1 VAKKIKGYIK
11 LQIQAGKANPAPPIG
26 PALGQQGVNIM
37 EFCKAYNDRTK
48 DMAGQVIPV
57 VITVFEDRSF
67 EFILKTPPVSDLL
80 KKYAKIQKG
89 SAEPNKNKVG
99 SVTME
104 QIKEIAQIKL
114 KDLNANTIDAA
125 MSIVM
130 GSARSMGITVTE

>member
-57 VITVFEDRSF
+57 IITVFEDRSF
-67 EFILKTPPVSDLL
+67 DFILKTPPVSDLL

-99 SVTME
+99 SISME

-114 KDLNANTIDAA
+114 KDLNANTIDVA
-125 MSIVM
+125 MKVVM

>member
-1 VAKKIKGYIK
+1 MAKKIKGYIK

-57 VITVFEDRSF
+57 IITVFEDRSF
-67 EFILKTPPVSDLL
+67 DFILKTPPVSDLL

-99 SVTME
+99 SISME

-114 KDLNANTIDAA
+114 KDLNANTIDVA
-125 MSIVM
+125 MKVVM